1 MINGIRQSDCKFYV
15 DKEARTVIC
24 VIPNTRDMLVDYI
37 WERFHMYNFSDKVGF
52 KAGHD
57 YEEEHLRLPK
67 SFRGKAVCAPEDEW
81 NEETGRMV
89 AFARA
94 KNKAYSSFFRHA
106 NAFIQDMDNQLNHM
120 ITDFNDF
127 GMRLEARRD
136 QLENEIEKRT
146 R

>member
-24 VIPNTRDMLVDYI
+24 VIPNTRDLLIDYI
-37 WERFHMYNFSDKVGF
+37 WKHFRNNNLANPNWEYAEKR
-52 KAGHD
+52 
-57 YEEEHLRLPK
+57 LQLPK
-67 SFRGKAVCAPEDEW
+67 SFKGRAVCAPEDEW

-94 KNKAYSSFFRHA
+94 KNKAYACFFRHA
-106 NAFIQDMDNQLNHM
+106 NAFIQDTDRELNQM